1 MLYLNNGMKIN
12 KRIDQMNTYKVVD
25 TLSQYDELLKIH
37 DLEKRKDYFRYEMM
51 KPFKQM
57 WNLINV
63 PLKAKQENGYDV
75 IMASKMLGYA
85 DVSDDKSIREGL
97 SILKET
103 NAYTVAENTIKNCI
117 DKANDAGL
125 NINADELKFGL
136 YVSDPEK
143 LKLQKGYTGFGGIP
157 GFITVNIYSNE
168 YNLPKIPAV
177 IAHEFHHNIRFSYF
191 DWGHGC
197 VTVGYYLVIEGL
209 AGSFAKELYGTEQLG
224 PWGTSMNEKELQYST
239 EVIGEALDVKGFAE
253 VSSYMFG
260 DEIAVQEGY
269 QPVGLPF
276 SAGYTVGYK
285 AVQSYM
291 KKHNKTI
298 YEATLAST
306 DEIINGCDLFF

>member
-1 MLYLNNGMKIN
+1 MG
-12 KRIDQMNTYKVVD
+12 TYKVID
-25 TLSQYDELLKIH
+25 TLEQYQELLAIT
-37 DLEKRKDYFRYEMM
+37 DLEERKKYFRYTMM
-51 KPFKQM
+51 KPFKEM

-63 PLKAKQENGYDV
+63 PLKAKQNNGYDV
-75 IMASKMLGYA
+75 VMAAQMLGFA

-97 SILKET
+97 STLKAN

-117 DKANDAGL
+117 VKANDAGL
-125 NINADELKFGL
+125 KINADEVKFGL
-136 YVSDPEK
+136 YVSDSEK

-157 GFITVNIYSNE
+157 GFITVNIYPND

-191 DWGHGC
+191 DWDHGS
-197 VTVGYYLVIEGL
+197 VTVGDYLVIEGL
-209 AGSFAKELYGTEQLG
+209 AESFAKELYGTEQLG
-224 PWGTSMNEKELQYST
+224 PWVTSMNEKELQYST